1 MQVNLKRIE
10 GPWEDGYVLDKH
22 TLKSDYI
29 GDNEQGYPKF
39 DTTRSETGE
48 ALYQLKY
55 ASDFSQA
62 KPIARAIH
70 DHILPHFRVISVIVP
85 VPASTPRPRQPV
97 TEIANELAELI
108 NVSVFNNIVKTAPL
122 PPHAPKL
129 KDLGTKEEKVEAL
142 KDRFSL
148 NDEIKGEHSW
158 NALLL
163 DDLYDTGATM
173 EAVCAIL
180 QTYPKIANVYAAA
193 VTWK

>member
-1 MQVNLKRIE
+1 M
-10 GPWEDGYVLDKH
+10 
-22 TLKSDYI
+22 
-29 GDNEQGYPKF
+29 
-39 DTTRSETGE
+39 
-48 ALYQLKY
+48 
-55 ASDFSQA
+55 
-62 KPIARAIH
+62 
-70 DHILPHFRVISVIVP
+70 
-85 VPASTPRPRQPV
+85 
-97 TEIANELAELI
+97 EIAKELANLI
-108 NVSVFNNIVKTAPL
+108 NVSVFTNIVKAVPL

-129 KDLGTKEEKVEAL
+129 KNLGTKQEKVEAL

-148 NDEIKGEHSW
+148 NDGIKGDGSW